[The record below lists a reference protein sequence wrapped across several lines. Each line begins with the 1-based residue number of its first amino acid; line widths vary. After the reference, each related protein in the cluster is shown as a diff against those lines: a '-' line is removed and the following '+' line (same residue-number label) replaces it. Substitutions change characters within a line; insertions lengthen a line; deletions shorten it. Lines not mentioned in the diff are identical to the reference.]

1 MLLSY
6 SRNMANAE
14 CVDVLHSYWRD
25 PMRFTFALIGAVAL
39 AGVTSAASARDYI
52 SIAGSS
58 TVLPFA
64 TIVAEQLGNN
74 PSFKTPVVE
83 SGGSSVGKKGVCEG
97 IGTEFIDIGNASSR
111 MKEKELAYCD
121 ANGVDLT
128 EIKVGYDGI
137 VVANSKEGT
146 PLVISKAELGM
157 ALTAEV
163 PACADGSTNMNCD
176 SWIPN
181 PFMKW
186 SDINPELPD
195 IAIRVY
201 GPPTTSGTRA
211 SYAEMVNQK
220 GYCGKEAMAKKAS
233 AARGDKKGKKCRAMR
248 TDGAYIE
255 AGEQD
260 NLIVQKLQE
269 DPSAYGIF
277 GFSYLDQN
285 SDTLQGA
292 VISGTNPTF
301 DEIANGTYS
310 VSRALYFYVKHAHVG
325 VVPGINEYMAEWV
338 KHWGEDGALSDA
350 GMIPMPQEERAKFL
364 AAMNDLPKLTADMLK

>member
-1 MLLSY
+1 
-6 SRNMANAE
+6 
-14 CVDVLHSYWRD
+14 
-25 PMRFTFALIGAVAL
+25 MRFTLALVGAVAL
-39 AGVTSAASARDYI
+39 AGVATTASARDYL

-64 TIVAEQLGNN
+64 TIVAEQLGTN

-97 IGTEFIDIGNASSR
+97 IGTEYIDIGNASSR
-111 MKEKELAYCD
+111 MKTGELEYCD
-121 ANGVDLT
+121 SNGVDVT

-163 PACADGSTNMNCD
+163 PACADGSIDYNCET
-176 SWIPN
+176 WVPN
-181 PFMKW
+181 PFKKW

-269 DPSAYGIF
+269 DPTAYGIF

-325 VVPGINEYMAEWV
+325 VVPGVEEYMAEWV

-350 GMIPMPQEERAKFL
+350 GMIPMPQAERDQYL
-364 AAMNDLPKLTADMLK
+364 AAMKDLPKLTADMLK

>member
-1 MLLSY
+1 
-6 SRNMANAE
+6 
-14 CVDVLHSYWRD
+14 
-25 PMRFTFALIGAVAL
+25 MRFTLALVGAIAFT
-39 AGVTSAASARDYI
+39 GVTTAASARDYL

-64 TIVAEQLGNN
+64 TIVAEQLGTN

-111 MKEKELAYCD
+111 MKVGELEYCD
-121 ANGVDLT
+121 SNGVDVT

-137 VVANSKEGT
+137 VVANAKQGT
-146 PLVISKAELGM
+146 QLVISKAELGM
-157 ALTAEV
+157 ALTAQV
-163 PACADGSTNMNCD
+163 PACADGSTTDNCD
-176 SWIPN
+176 EWIAN

-220 GYCGKEAMAKKAS
+220 GYCGKDKLAKAAS

-260 NLIVQKLQE
+260 NLIVQKLRE
-269 DPSAYGIF
+269 DPTAYGIF

-301 DEIANGTYS
+301 DDIANGSYS

-325 VVPGINEYMAEWV
+325 VVPGVPEYMTEWA
-338 KHWGEDGALSDA
+338 KHWDADGALSDS
-350 GMIPMPQEERAKFL
+350 GMIPMPQAERDQYL
-364 AAMNDLPKLTADMLK
+364 AAMKNLPKLTADMLN

>member
-1 MLLSY
+1 
-6 SRNMANAE
+6 
-14 CVDVLHSYWRD
+14 
-25 PMRFTFALIGAVAL
+25 MRFTLALVGAIAFT
-39 AGVTSAASARDYI
+39 GVTTAASARDYL

-64 TIVAEQLGNN
+64 TIVAEQLGTN

-111 MKEKELAYCD
+111 MKVGELEYCD
-121 ANGVDLT
+121 SNGVDVT

-137 VVANSKEGT
+137 VVANAKQGT
-146 PLVISKAELGM
+146 QLVISKAELGM
-157 ALTAEV
+157 ALTAQV
-163 PACADGSTNMNCD
+163 PACADGSTTDNCD
-176 SWIPN
+176 EWIVN

-220 GYCGKEAMAKKAS
+220 GYCGKDKLAKAAS

-260 NLIVQKLQE
+260 NLIVQKLRE
-269 DPSAYGIF
+269 DPTAYGIF

-301 DEIANGTYS
+301 DDIANGSYS

-325 VVPGINEYMAEWV
+325 VVPGVQEYMTEWV
-338 KHWGEDGALSDA
+338 KHWDADGALSDS
-350 GMIPMPQEERAKFL
+350 GMIPMPQAERDQYL
-364 AAMNDLPKLTADMLK
+364 AAMKNLPKLTADMLN